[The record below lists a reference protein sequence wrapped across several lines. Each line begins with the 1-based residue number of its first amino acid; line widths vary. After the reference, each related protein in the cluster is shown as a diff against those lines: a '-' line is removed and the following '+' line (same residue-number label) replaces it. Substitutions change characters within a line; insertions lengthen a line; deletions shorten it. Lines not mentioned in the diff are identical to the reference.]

1 MLMYSLWRE
10 ILDGFVCV
18 EFSIRCVLCDFCANL
33 LGDDIYN
40 YVLASENLARECW
53 HLIFCLKYGAN

>member
-33 LGDDIYN
+33 LGDDMYN
-40 YVLASENLARECW
+40 YVLPSENLAREC
-53 HLIFCLKYGAN
+53 